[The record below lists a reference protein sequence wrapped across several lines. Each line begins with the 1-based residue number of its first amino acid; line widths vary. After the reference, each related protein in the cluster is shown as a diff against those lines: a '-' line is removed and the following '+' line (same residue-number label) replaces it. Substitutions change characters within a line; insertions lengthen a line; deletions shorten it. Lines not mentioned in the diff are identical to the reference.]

1 MKKMKLLVPSLC
13 VLFLFSSMVSCQN
26 ITLDEILDNH
36 FETIGQAALDNVQT
50 MIIKGK
56 SSGRQGDNPFTIHLK
71 RPNKTRNE
79 SNMMGMNIV
88 RGFDGENSWVLRP
101 EGQGQGRGG
110 GMGGGRGG
118 GGRMG
123 QGDTRY
129 FGSQLYNWKDKGFKL
144 VYSGTVNMEGT
155 EVYKLKLTDDNDRVT
170 NFFLDAESFVILK
183 TTSVFQR
190 QEMSMEIA
198 TYYSNYEIID
208 GIAFAFSTET
218 VMGERGG
225 STQTIESIELDV
237 EIEDSMFE
245 DPNKE

>member
-1 MKKMKLLVPSLC
+1 MKKLKLLVPSLC
-13 VLFLFSSMVSCQN
+13 VLFLFSSMLSCQD

-36 FETIGQAALDNVQT
+36 FETIGQAKLDEVQT

-56 SSGRQGDNPFTIHLK
+56 TSGRQGDNPFTIYLK
-71 RPNKTRNE
+71 RPNKMRNE
-79 SNMMGMNIV
+79 STMMGMEII
-88 RGFDGENSWVLRP
+88 RGFDGENNWIKRP

-110 GMGGGRGG
+110 GFGGSRGG

-123 QGDTRY
+123 QAGTEY

-144 VYSGTVNMEGT
+144 EYSGTETMEGT
-155 EVYKLKLTDDNDRVT
+155 EVYKLKLTDDNDRIT

-190 QEMSMEIA
+190 MDMEMEIA
-198 TYYSNYEIID
+198 TYYSNYKIFD
-208 GIAFAFSTET
+208 GIAFACSRET

-225 STQTIESIELDV
+225 STQTIESIEIDV
-237 EIEDSMFE
+237 EIDDSLFE
-245 DPNKE
+245 DPNK